1 MPKLSSAADLFNKY
15 AESYQEKYMDVA
27 LYAASLDLFCAH
39 LPDEHA
45 QILELACG
53 PGNVTLYLL
62 GKRPDLKILG
72 TDLAP
77 NMIELARKNN
87 PSAQFEVLD
96 CRQISS
102 LGRTFDAIMF
112 GFGLPYLSK
121 SEALDF
127 IRDAAKLLKPK
138 GLIYLSTMEDDYSK
152 SGIQTSSG
160 GDQLYMYFHEADYLV
175 QALGENGF
183 HLIALNRQEFP
194 TEKTEKTMDLLIL
207 ARLSDF

>member
-1 MPKLSSAADLFNKY
+1 MPNISGAADLFNKY

-39 LPDEHA
+39 LPDENA
-45 QILELACG
+45 EILELACG
-53 PGNVTLYLL
+53 PGNVTQYLL
-62 GKRPDLKILG
+62 TKSPGLKILG

-127 IRDAAKLLKPK
+127 IRDAAKRLKPK

-160 GDQLYMYFHEADYLV
+160 GDQLYMYFHEAAYLE
-175 QALGENGF
+175 QALKEQGF
-183 HLIALNRQEFP
+183 QIIALNRQEFP
-194 TEKTEKTMDLLIL
+194 TEKSEKTMDLLIL
-207 ARLSDF
+207 ARLSHF